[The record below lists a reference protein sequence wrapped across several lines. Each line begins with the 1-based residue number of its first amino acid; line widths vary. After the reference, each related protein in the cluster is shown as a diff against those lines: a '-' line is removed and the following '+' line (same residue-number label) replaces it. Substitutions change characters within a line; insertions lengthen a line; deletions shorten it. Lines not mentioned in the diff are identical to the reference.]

1 MNRIDYRSI
10 YVLVCENIAQHAF
23 YETRTIEAIQK
34 SLLNFTPRQI
44 VRALVHAKRKGWIN
58 YADAGVVYLRVR
70 GRALFPNLDPQPLE
84 EYDPPPI
91 ETGVNVHGRVVFK
104 GIAASRGQDEIK
116 RDSTSRKRKEA
127 HHDEIRRKLRLRK
140 KAPPSKSKT
149 PAGER
154 NPSKRLI
161 PEDWG

>member
-23 YETRTIEAIQK
+23 YETRTVEAIQK
-34 SLLNFTPRQI
+34 SLLDFTPRQI
-44 VRALVHAKRKGWIN
+44 IRALVHAKRKGWIN

-84 EYDPPPI
+84 EYSPPI
-91 ETGVNVHGRVVFK
+91 EKDRNDHGRVVFK
-104 GIAASRGQDEIK
+104 GINQGRDEVV
-116 RDSTSRKRKEA
+116 RDSTSRKRKEV

-140 KAPPSKSKT
+140 KAPPNKGKT
-149 PAGER
+149 PPGER
-154 NPSKRLI
+154 NASKRLI